1 MKTTNYRDTFI
12 AVAADCTVDR
22 GTIPEKRG
30 TIAALQYA
38 LLADAPYAMTSDD
51 LLFEVHARRA
61 ELAEADRD
69 TAREALFAKPQA
81 CLRASP
87 LAKSFGWGIH
97 HDAEGRIAIHGR
109 ETEAYRELQRD
120 ERLHQTAAMR
130 SKRG

>member
-12 AVAADCTVDR
+12 AVAGDCAVDS

-38 LLADAPYAMTSDD
+38 LVADKPYVMTSDD
-51 LLFEVHARRA
+51 LLFEVHAHRA
-61 ELAEADRD
+61 ELAEADRPA
-69 TAREALFAKPQA
+69 AREGFFAKPQA

-97 HDAEGRIAIHGR
+97 HDGEGRIAIHGR
-109 ETEAYRELQRD
+109 ETETYRQLQRD

-130 SKRG
+130 SKRA